1 MLSSYN
7 NMNLLKSGFISVSQD
22 DVRVID
28 SNDLVAEKLGT
39 MQSEASE
46 QEDMASPYELQDFE
60 DDGQED
66 MAVDA
71 LFDEGQDADG
81 AAEDGEQAQTQA
93 KVSAQAK
100 AQADEIIGSAKAQAD
115 AILEEARQQANAAAQ
130 HAHDQAK
137 QQGHKEGY
145 QEGLIQAQQE
155 IDQKERQ
162 LKQMEIELKQKY
174 DGMMEEMEPQLVK
187 ALAGAYEHL
196 IGVELSQYKN
206 VLMHLINHTLHS
218 TEASDTYLIH
228 VSEQDFSYVVMQKG
242 QLMGDGSLGSAT
254 LEVIEDKTL
263 SKNQCLIETENGI
276 FDCSLSVQ
284 LEELKRKLLL
294 LAYSQKGE

>member
-1 MLSSYN
+1 MLSSY

-28 SNDLVAEKLGT
+28 SNELVAEKLGT
-39 MQSEASE
+39 MQLEASGQEDSVSPFELQNFEDAE
-46 QEDMASPYELQDFE
+46 QEDESVA
-60 DDGQED
+60 
-66 MAVDA
+66 A
-71 LFDEGQDADG
+71 LFDEEPDVSG
-81 AAEDGEQAQTQA
+81 ASEDSEQAQA
-93 KVSAQAK
+93 EAPVSEKAQ
-100 AQADEIIGSAKAQAD
+100 AQADEIISGAQAQAD
-115 AILEEARQQANAAAQ
+115 AILEEARQQANASAQ

-174 DGMMEEMEPQLVK
+174 DEMMEELEPQLVK

>member
-7 NMNLLKSGFISVSQD
+7 TNLLKSGFISVSQD

-28 SNDLVAEKLGT
+28 SNELVAEKLGT
-39 MQSEASE
+39 MQLEAFE
-46 QEDMASPYELQDFE
+46 QEDSVSPFELQDFE
-60 DDGQED
+60 DSEQED
-66 MAVDA
+66 ASVAA
-71 LFDEGQDADG
+71 LFDEEQDAG
-81 AAEDGEQAQTQA
+81 SVSEDGEQTQIEAPVSEKAQ
-93 KVSAQAK
+93 
-100 AQADEIIGSAKAQAD
+100 AQADEIISGAQAQAD

-174 DGMMEEMEPQLVK
+174 DDMMEEIEPQLVK

>member
-1 MLSSYN
+1 MLSSY

-28 SNDLVAEKLGT
+28 SNELVAEKLGT
-39 MQSEASE
+39 MQLETSG
-46 QEDMASPYELQDFE
+46 QEDSVSPFELQDFE
-60 DDGQED
+60 DSDQED
-66 MAVDA
+66 ASVAA
-71 LFDEGQDADG
+71 LFDEEPDVSG
-81 AAEDGEQAQTQA
+81 ASEDSEQAQAETP
-93 KVSAQAK
+93 VSEKAQ
-100 AQADEIIGSAKAQAD
+100 AQADEIISGAQAQAD
-115 AILEEARQQANAAAQ
+115 AILEEARQQANASAQ

-174 DGMMEEMEPQLVK
+174 DAMMEEMEPQLVK